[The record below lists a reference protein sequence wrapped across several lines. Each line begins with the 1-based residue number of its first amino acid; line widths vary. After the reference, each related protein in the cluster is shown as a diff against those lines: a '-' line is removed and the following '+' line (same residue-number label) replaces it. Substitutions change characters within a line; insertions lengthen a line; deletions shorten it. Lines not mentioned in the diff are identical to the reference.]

1 MSDQAVLVQR
11 QRPLQAPRAW
21 FQSGRFL
28 LVVLALVVIYGYG
41 WRVTKIDI
49 PALTTGTQFVRPF
62 VVDLARPDVLTRET
76 QSQEV
81 QVGIS
86 INPAVAPEQVPLP
99 PSGPQ
104 LQVSSSVVPVG
115 STLTVRGMNF
125 RPDTDGTLFWVNRIG
140 NRQPVGSFHTDAQ
153 GAFTAT
159 VTVPEVFQGPDAGAQ
174 GAQQRL
180 LVRASWAVGPL
191 RPSPT
196 LLLVAEKIVETVFLA
211 LMGTTFAVV
220 FAVPLSF
227 LGARNLM
234 RKNPLGT
241 AIYYVTRTYFN
252 VLRSIEPLILAIVFT
267 VWVGLGPFA
276 GVLALGLHSI
286 AALGKLYSEQ
296 IESIDPGPIEAITA
310 TGAKALQVV
319 RYAVVPQIVPQFIAF
334 TIYRWDVNVRMSTVI
349 GFVGG
354 GGIGFILQQYI
365 NLLQYRQAATAV
377 WAIAL
382 VVGAMDYFSAVIRE
396 RAV

>member
-1 MSDQAVLVQR
+1 MSEQALPAQR
-11 QRPLQAPRAW
+11 SLQPPRPW

-28 LVVLALVVIYGYG
+28 LIVLALAVVYGYG
-41 WRVTKIDI
+41 WRVTKIDV
-49 PALTTGTQFVRPF
+49 PALTTGTKFVKPF
-62 VVDLARPDVLTRET
+62 VVDLARPDVLTRDVQT
-76 QSQEV
+76 QEV
-81 QVGIS
+81 QVGVS
-86 INPAVAPEQVPLP
+86 INPAVAPEQLPLD

-104 LQVSSSVVPVG
+104 LQISNPVVAVG
-115 STLTVRGMNF
+115 ATLTVKGAHF
-125 RPDTDGTLFWVNRIG
+125 RAETDGTLLWVNRIG

-159 VTVPEVFQGPDAGAQ
+159 MTVPEVLQGYGVASIE

-180 LVRASWAVGPL
+180 VARLSWAVGPL
-191 RPSPT
+191 RLSPT
-196 LLLVAEKIVETVFLA
+196 FLIVAEKIVETVFLA
-211 LMGTTFAVV
+211 LMGTTFGVV
-220 FAVPLSF
+220 VAVPLSF

-234 RKNPLGT
+234 TKNPLGT
-241 AIYYVTRTYFN
+241 TIYYLTRTYFN

-310 TGAKALQVV
+310 TGAKPLQVI

-334 TIYRWDVNVRMSTVI
+334 TIYRWDVNVRMSTVL